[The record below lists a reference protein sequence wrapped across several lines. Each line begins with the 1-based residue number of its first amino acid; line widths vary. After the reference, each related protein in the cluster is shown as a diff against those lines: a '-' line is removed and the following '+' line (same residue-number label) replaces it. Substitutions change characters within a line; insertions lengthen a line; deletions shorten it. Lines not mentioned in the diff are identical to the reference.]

1 MTRRR
6 QDPHELLVQECRAL
20 QSNNWPAGDTF
31 AAYPHA
37 LALIEAAIAA
47 IEANI
52 PARFEHEGQ
61 TYRLRT
67 LLKRIDLGIHI
78 DPASAKPLLRLETE
92 GLRWCGFKPG
102 H

>member
-1 MTRRR
+1 MTSRR
-6 QDPHELLVQECRAL
+6 QDPGDLLEAECRAL
-20 QSNNWPAGDTF
+20 QSNHRPGWDTF

-37 LALIEAAIAA
+37 LALVEAAIAA
-47 IEANI
+47 IEENI
-52 PARFEHEGQ
+52 PAEFEHEGK

-67 LLKRIDLGIHI
+67 RLKRIDLGIHI

-92 GLRWCGFKPG
+92 GLRWLGFKPG

>member
-6 QDPHELLVQECRAL
+6 QDPSDLLEAECRAL
-20 QSNNWPAGDTF
+20 QSNDWPAGDTF

-47 IEANI
+47 IEASL
-52 PARFEHEGQ
+52 PDGFEHEGK

-67 LLKRIDLGIHI
+67 MLKRIDLGVFI
-78 DPASAKPLLRLETE
+78 DPASARPLLRLETE
-92 GLRWCGFKPG
+92 GLRWLGFKPG